1 MTSDCNPAD
10 VTFCFLVTRDLSKEH
25 IWREWFE
32 CLARLQFKC
41 AIVVHCSN
49 KDSIHSEWL
58 KQHLIPD
65 ERRRKT
71 AWGWV
76 LNAMLSMYAHAI
88 HACPAAWYTLHSET
102 CVPMV
107 SPEKFMDV
115 FKTYKHNTFVA
126 HCPAWWNP
134 LKVRRAN
141 LHLLPPHMH
150 WAHSQWCIFC
160 HEDMHQMIHLP
171 KTDEHLNAVLQT
183 VTQGHASEESYA
195 AIMLLAI
202 NNLQNVINRS
212 TTLVDWKRTPNGNN
226 PHTFVEWTDADASIV
241 RSIRDQSPNE
251 IMFMRKIAPTFPD
264 HVLRSFL
271 GLHK

>member
-76 LNAMLSMYAHAI
+76 LNAIST
-88 HACPAAWYTLHSET
+88 CPKRMNISTP
-102 CVPMV
+102 CC
-107 SPEKFMDV
+107 K
-115 FKTYKHNTFVA
+115 
-126 HCPAWWNP
+126 P
-134 LKVRRAN
+134 LRKGTR
-141 LHLLPPHMH
+141 
-150 WAHSQWCIFC
+150 
-160 HEDMHQMIHLP
+160 P
-171 KTDEHLNAVLQT
+171 KRVMQP
-183 VTQGHASEESYA
+183 S
-195 AIMLLAI
+195 
-202 NNLQNVINRS
+202 
-212 TTLVDWKRTPNGNN
+212 
-226 PHTFVEWTDADASIV
+226 
-241 RSIRDQSPNE
+241 
-251 IMFMRKIAPTFPD
+251 
-264 HVLRSFL
+264 
-271 GLHK
+271 